1 MKKFYIKPMTTVI
14 HTLQQGFIC
23 ESDVRSIRSNDDVEI
38 EYGGAGNGDAFVKE
52 NYHYNV
58 WDDNWSK

>member
-1 MKKFYIKPMTTVI
+1 MTTVI

-52 NYHYNV
+52 NYHYRWV
-58 WDDNWSK
+58 LKISFELCFGYF